1 MSEQPTEAITC
12 TCPEPEPW
20 DGPGT
25 AVVLPGKSHRRGC
38 PVVAPI
44 FDIMDASARRLA
56 DEHACR
62 GGILPMPGER
72 EAQRAR
78 DEVAELRRRVER
90 LEAGQD
96 NGSNREGA

>member
-1 MSEQPTEAITC
+1 MDDQTSAAITC
-12 TCPEPEPW
+12 TCPDPEPW

-44 FDIMDASARRLA
+44 FDIMYASARRLP
-56 DEHACR
+56 DEHARR

-78 DEVAELRRRVER
+78 DEVSELRRRVER
-90 LEAGQD
+90 LEAERE
-96 NGSNREGA
+96 NGRSTDA